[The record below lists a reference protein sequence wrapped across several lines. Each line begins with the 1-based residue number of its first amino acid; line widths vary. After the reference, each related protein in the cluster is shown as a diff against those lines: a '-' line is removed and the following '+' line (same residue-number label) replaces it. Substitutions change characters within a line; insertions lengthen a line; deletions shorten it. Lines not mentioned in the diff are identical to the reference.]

1 MSLISLQQAQLA
13 YGHVALLDHVDFS
26 LETQER
32 VGLIGRNGTG
42 KSSLLR
48 ILAGQEMPDDG
59 MLQCQQGLRR
69 AFVAQEPRLNPT
81 RTVFESVSEGL
92 AQVREWIDQ
101 YTRGEGSLDA
111 LQNAIELV
119 TNLGGAVWPALD
131 EDRTAGNHRGSQER
145 TCVGQVWLDGNFA
158 ALDFTRLNTPL
169 RQAELA
175 IEVGARDLY
184 ATLF

>member
-42 KSSLLR
+42 KSSMLR
-48 ILAGQEMPDDG
+48 ILAGQEVPDDG
-59 MLQCQQGLRR
+59 TLQCQQGLRR
-69 AFVAQEPRLNPT
+69 AFVAQEPQLDPT
-81 RTVFESVSEGL
+81 QTVFESVSEGL
-92 AQVREWIDQ
+92 ANVREWIDQ

-119 TNLGGAVWPALD
+119 DGWNWEQRV
-131 EDRTAGNHRGSQER
+131 QETLAR
-145 TCVGQVWLDGNFA
+145 LKLDG
-158 ALDFTRLNTPL
+158 
-169 RQAELA
+169 QAR
-175 IEVGARDLY
+175 I
-184 ATLF
+184 ATLSGGNAKRVALAQAIVSSERRAEVSLHLDAI